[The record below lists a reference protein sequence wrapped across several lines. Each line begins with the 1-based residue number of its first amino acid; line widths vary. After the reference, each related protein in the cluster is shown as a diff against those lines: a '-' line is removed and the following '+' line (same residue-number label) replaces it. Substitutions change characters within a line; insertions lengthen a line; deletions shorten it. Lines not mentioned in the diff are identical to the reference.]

1 MEIKKRI
8 QWTKEVEKDRTLP
21 FLDMKL
27 KRVENRIQI
36 GIYRKESH
44 TLKYSTYN
52 SNRPRNEQ
60 LGILKN
66 MLFRAYNLC
75 DPGPDREQ
83 EIQTLRYAFINQDY
97 PPKDVEQTI
106 SNYQECE
113 GNEENKQAEN
123 RSESIVVPYIRGIS
137 EKLRRDL
144 AKQDV
149 NVVFKKGKTL
159 HSMIFNG
166 KFKKKDGRKKNVIY
180 NNLND
185 EETIFNSVIIIL
197 NQRFCTQWCLSQ
209 GI

>member
-1 MEIKKRI
+1 
-8 QWTKEVEKDRTLP
+8 
-21 FLDMKL
+21 MKL

-52 SNRPRNEQ
+52 SKRPRNEQ

-97 PPKDVEQTI
+97 PPKEVEQII

-123 RSESIVVPYIRGIS
+123 RSESIVVPYIKGIL
-137 EKLRRDL
+137 EKLCRDL

-149 NVVFKKGKTL
+149 NVVFMNTMGKIL
-159 HSMIFNG
+159 HSMILNE
-166 KFKKKDGRKKNVIY
+166 KFKKKDGRIKKCYLQNT
-180 NNLND
+180 L
-185 EETIFNSVIIIL
+185 
-197 NQRFCTQWCLSQ
+197 QRL
-209 GI
+209 

>member
-1 MEIKKRI
+1 
-8 QWTKEVEKDRTLP
+8 
-21 FLDMKL
+21 
-27 KRVENRIQI
+27 
-36 GIYRKESH
+36 
-44 TLKYSTYN
+44 
-52 SNRPRNEQ
+52 
-60 LGILKN
+60 

-97 PPKDVEQTI
+97 PPTDVEQTI
-106 SNYQECE
+106 NNYQECE

-149 NVVFKKGKTL
+149 NVVFKRGKTL

-166 KFKKKDGRKKNVIY
+166 KFKKKDGRKKMLYTKYHAEIANRATLVKPLKGTMRENHNFGDVLEIKMKIMASSGI
-180 NNLND
+180 L
-185 EETIFNSVIIIL
+185 ETQGTILLGKMFN
-197 NQRFCTQWCLSQ
+197 F
-209 GI
+209 

>member
-1 MEIKKRI
+1 
-8 QWTKEVEKDRTLP
+8 
-21 FLDMKL
+21 MKL

-75 DPGPDREQ
+75 DPVPDREQ

-113 GNEENKQAEN
+113 GMKKTN
-123 RSESIVVPYIRGIS
+123 RQKIEVNRLLFHIS
-137 EKLRRDL
+137 EAFQRNYAEIWQSRMLMLYSKRERRYI
-144 AKQDV
+144 Q
-149 NVVFKKGKTL
+149 
-159 HSMIFNG
+159 
-166 KFKKKDGRKKNVIY
+166 
-180 NNLND
+180 
-185 EETIFNSVIIIL
+185 
-197 NQRFCTQWCLSQ
+197 
-209 GI
+209 